1 MEQSIIGK
9 MLQEYDR
16 LTKSEKKI
24 ADYVY
29 SHRQETQYISITD
42 LSAACQVAVATIS
55 VFCRKLGLSGFNDF
69 KLELAKAD
77 AAEQASVAVKNLGEG
92 IQEDDSAATVMRKTL
107 AVNQE
112 ALHLS
117 YQLLKE
123 ADVRS
128 ATRILE
134 DADIVLCMGQGN
146 SSAVATATWTQF
158 STISPKFKT
167 IQDSHLQTVA
177 LSTLS
182 EKDAVLYF
190 SYSGATNE
198 VMAAAELIRA
208 CRAKLILVTRYANAP
223 AAAFAD
229 VVLLCGPNEDPLQF
243 GSTAALISQLYV
255 VDVLLGQFCKHN
267 REQVEKY
274 RAIVGKALMKK
285 QL

>member
-1 MEQSIIGK
+1 MEKNIVAGLLCQYEK
-9 MLQEYDR
+9 

-24 ADYVY
+24 ADYVL

-42 LSAACQVAVATIS
+42 LSTACQVAVATIS

-77 AAEQASVAVKNLGEG
+77 AAERASIAAKNWEKG
-92 IQEDDSAATVMRKTL
+92 ICEDDTVSTVMEKTL
-107 AVNQE
+107 ATNQE

-123 ADVRS
+123 SDIRA

-134 DADIVLCMGQGN
+134 DAEMVVCLGQGN
-146 SSAVATATWTQF
+146 SSAVAVATWTQF
-158 STISPKFKT
+158 STVSPKFKT
-167 IQDSHLQTVA
+167 VEDSHLQTVA

-182 EKDAVLYF
+182 ESDAVLYF

-208 CRAKLILVTRYANAP
+208 RHAKLILVTRYANAP

-229 VVLLCGPNEDPLQF
+229 AVLLCGPDEDPMAF

-255 VDVLLGQFCKHN
+255 VDVLLGQFYKHN

-274 RAIVGKALMKK
+274 RDIVGKALMKK